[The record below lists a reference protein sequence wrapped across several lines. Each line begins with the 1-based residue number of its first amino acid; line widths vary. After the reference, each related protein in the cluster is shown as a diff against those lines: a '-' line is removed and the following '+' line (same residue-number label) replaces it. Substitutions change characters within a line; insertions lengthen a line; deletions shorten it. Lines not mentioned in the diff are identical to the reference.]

1 MQLHLV
7 DATYELFR
15 AHYSPRPPVRAPDGR
30 DVGAVTGLIYTLLT
44 LLRDEG
50 ATHVGC
56 ATDHVIRS
64 FRNGLYGGYKTEAGV
79 PAELLAQFPLAER
92 AMEAL
97 GVVVWPMVEFEADD
111 ALATAAS
118 RWGDRP
124 GIERIWI
131 CTPDKDLAQ
140 CVRGERVVM
149 RDRRRG
155 RTIDET
161 GVRERWG
168 VAPESIPDYLALVGD
183 AADGFPGLPG
193 WGRAIGGRGAGP
205 VRAPGGDPGGEL
217 VTGTWTCARRPA
229 STPRCGLTGTRR
241 CSTAAWPRCAWT
253 CRSPRPTRTSCA
265 GAERGGARSG
275 LCARSLARG
284 RWPNGRTSGRTDAS
298 SAPVAASARRAT

>member
-1 MQLHLV
+1 MELHLV

-30 DVGAVTGLIYTLLT
+30 DVGAVTGLVYTLLT

-64 FRNGLYGGYKTEAGV
+64 FRNGLYDGYKTEAGV
-79 PAELLAQFPLAER
+79 PAELLAQFSLAER

-111 ALATAAS
+111 ALATAAA

-124 GIERIWI
+124 GVDRIWI

-140 CVRGERVVM
+140 CVRGDRVVM
-149 RDRRRG
+149 RDRRRE
-155 RTIDET
+155 RTIDEA

-183 AADGFPGLPG
+183 SADGFPGLAG
-193 WGRAIGGRGAGP
+193 W
-205 VRAPGGDPGGEL
+205 
-217 VTGTWTCARRPA
+217 
-229 STPRCGLTGTRR
+229 
-241 CSTAAWPRCAWT
+241 
-253 CRSPRPTRTSCA
+253 
-265 GAERGGARSG
+265 GARS
-275 LCARSLARG
+275 AAAVLARFG
-284 RWPNGRTSGRTDAS
+284 HLEEIPAAVGEWHVDVRSAVALNATLRDRPDEARLYRQLATLRLDVPLPQTDPEELRWRG
-298 SAPVAASARRAT
+298 ARRGPFTALCDELGARALADRPHLWQD